1 MEKLLIRSVR
11 ILDPTSGFDGIG
23 DILTEGGKIARVGQ
37 NLSCPPNACEISGS
51 GLVAAPGLVDMHVH
65 LRDPGQTEK
74 EDILSGGR
82 AAAAGGV
89 TSLLCMPNT
98 WPAADSPEVIRYIKE
113 KAEHAAARVYPAAA
127 VSKGLRGREPCDWRA
142 LKEAGA
148 VALSDD
154 GRPVESSAVMAAAMM
169 AASEL
174 SLTVCAHCED
184 LSLSMGGKMNEG
196 AVSAELGVKGVP
208 AAAEDCG
215 TAREIALAAAYDVP
229 VHICHVSTKNSVAMI
244 RDAKRRG
251 VSVTAETG
259 PHYFSLTEL
268 ELLSRDAD
276 YRMSPPLRTEE
287 DRIAVIE
294 GLSDGTIDAIATDHA
309 PHTPQEKSDF
319 LAAPNGTVG
328 METSLAAGITYLVK
342 PGFLTLAELVRLMT
356 CSPAQILHLHAGTL
370 HPGAPADLALFQ
382 PDEEWL
388 VDPTL
393 LHGKSR
399 NAAFKGRTLTGR
411 VHLTVCGGRVVF
423 RAASD

>member
-1 MEKLLIRSVR
+1 MNSLLIRSAR
-11 ILDPTSGFDGIG
+11 ILDPSAGLDTTG
-23 DILTEGGKIARVGQ
+23 DILIENGTITAVGGT
-37 NLSCPPNACEISGS
+37 LFCPGAEEIDAT
-51 GLVAAPGLVDMHVH
+51 GLTAAPGLVDMHVH

-74 EDILSGGR
+74 EDIFSGCR

-98 WPAADSPEVIRYIKE
+98 DPPADTPETVAYIRK
-113 KAEHAAARVYPAAA
+113 KAETADAHVYAAGAI
-127 VSKGLRGREPCDWRA
+127 SKGLHGQTPADWQA
-142 LKEAGA
+142 LRNAGA

-154 GRPVESSAVMAAAMM
+154 GRPVASSALMAAAMK
-169 AASEL
+169 AAPEIG
-174 SLTVCAHCED
+174 LTVCAHCED
-184 LSLSMGGKMNEG
+184 PLLSCGGKVNEG
-196 AVSAELGVKGVP
+196 RVSALLGVKGVP

-215 TAREIALAAAYDVP
+215 TAREIALAAAYRAP

-251 VSVTAETG
+251 VPVTAETG

-309 PHTPQEKSDF
+309 PHTPQEKNDF

-356 CSPAQILHLHAGTL
+356 CSPAQILHLPAGTL